1 MFSEDLENKFLANA
15 GSSKRSISMNSENK
29 KLIDDA
35 LVLADLR
42 VKYANMVIEKYWH
55 LVSEGYLQMESFSF
69 LKDVEELQKDIIDD
83 TLAVYRK
90 WE

>member
-15 GSSKRSISMNSENK
+15 DSTKRSISMNSENK

-83 TLAVYRK
+83 TLASLSK